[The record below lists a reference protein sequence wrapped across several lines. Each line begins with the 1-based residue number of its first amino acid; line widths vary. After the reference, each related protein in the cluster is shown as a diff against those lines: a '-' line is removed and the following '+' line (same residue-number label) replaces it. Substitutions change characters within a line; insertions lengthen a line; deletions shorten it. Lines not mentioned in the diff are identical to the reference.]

1 MVSDLWYVKGKV
13 DVVHDVIREHILTL
27 MDIVEYS
34 PDDHARISHQVRI
47 QLGDRLERMLKTL
60 EPLIEGQYGEPPMPG
75 HLQAYL
81 AGIKL
86 FGAMYQVDKPPRGDE
101 DLIPVEK
108 VTKMLEAA
116 RVEAAAE
123 AVQAVQARKQ
133 IASSAEFAAAAQKLR
148 TVLDGGEETG

>member
-1 MVSDLWYVKGKV
+1 
-13 DVVHDVIREHILTL
+13 

-34 PDDHARISHQVRI
+34 PDDHARISNQVRV
-47 QLGDRLERMLKTL
+47 QLGNRLERMLKNL

-108 VTKMLEAA
+108 VTKMLEVA
-116 RVEAAAE
+116 RMEAAAE
-123 AVQAVQARKQ
+123 AVQVLQARKQ
-133 IASSAEFAAAAQKLR
+133 IASSAEYATAAEKLR
-148 TVLDGGEETG
+148 ATLDGVEG